1 LLETIEYISGLYT
14 CLISPLGVNKKKG
27 MMLETTAGLNKL
39 LVSKFLEHA
48 LSIYMSTSGETRR
61 QTGVIYFNVIPWC
74 IQFAEPPLNFF
85 AEGSV

>member
-1 LLETIEYISGLYT
+1 MIEYISGLYT
-14 CLISPLGVNKKKG
+14 CLISPLGVKKGG
-27 MMLETTAGLNKL
+27 MMLETTADLNKL

-61 QTGVIYFNVIPWC
+61 QTSVIYFNVIPWC